1 MTRVPMK
8 KIVDFGTEYLK
19 KCGVPEDRARYLSEC
34 IVDAEAFRLSTH
46 GLVQFAQIEANLGKT
61 IDPSLEPKVVLDR
74 GATAVIDGKDC
85 IGNLSVK
92 LAKELAVKKARDF
105 GVGFVS
111 ARNTNW
117 IGGLGI
123 HLYSLAEQG
132 FLAQLFAQSA
142 ACKDCAPFGGFDP
155 RFSTNP
161 IALAFPTGG
170 EPVIADFSTATM
182 SLGSAMSLIQKGAKA
197 DAKRFLD
204 SKGEPTDDPK
214 VLKEGGTLMF
224 MGGDVDGHKGYAL
237 SLWIES
243 LVALSG
249 ASANNPE
256 LPNLQSFMLM
266 VLDPEAFAGK
276 DYYLK
281 EMKRFVA
288 HVKSSRA
295 RPGFQSIMLPGEAG
309 LGRLAECRQKGI
321 PLDQSKMEILNTL
334 AVSKGLEAPA

>member
-105 GVGFVS
+105 GVG
-111 ARNTNW
+111 
-117 IGGLGI
+117 
-123 HLYSLAEQG
+123 
-132 FLAQLFAQSA
+132 
-142 ACKDCAPFGGFDP
+142 
-155 RFSTNP
+155 FSTNP

-321 PLDQSKMEILNTL
+321 PLDQSKIEMLNTL